1 MERPL
6 KFHTDTKIFYKDGVL
21 REEPEET
28 LEELL
33 AEYEDAAARYREF
46 TRILREKQ
54 APYRRLRWIGNV
66 EPTFIEDSSRSYRHC
81 ARENAAWAD
90 ITLDLSTDF
99 TSPGEPDRIVA
110 LILAHP
116 HYKPEGIRLNITG
129 SNLHSLKGVGFDEV
143 DVLLLLCNVFRK
155 CGKEGIHILEVRSGG
170 QSGVD
175 KAAIGAA
182 QRCGLKCSVLAPKG
196 YKFCDE
202 NGTVLEGKDRFIRRF
217 QEEYIDYDAWDE
229 ADPDGCFDYG
239 MAEFNGF
246 NGLDM
251 LEYDIDLKIMYLNRQ
266 EAAG

>member
-1 MERPL
+1 MGRQL

-33 AEYEDAAARYREF
+33 AEYEAAAARYREF

-90 ITLDLSTDF
+90 ITLDLSADF

-129 SNLHSLKGVGFDEV
+129 SNLHSLKGAGFDEV
-143 DVLLLLCNVFRK
+143 DVTLLLCNVFRK

-170 QSGVD
+170 QSGVET
-175 KAAIGAA
+175 AAIIAA
-182 QRCGLKCSVLAPKG
+182 QRCGLKCSILAPKG
-196 YKFCDE
+196 Y
-202 NGTVLEGKDRFIRRF
+202 RFIRRF
-217 QEEYIDYDAWDE
+217 QEEYIDYDAWDK
-229 ADPDGCFDYG
+229 ADPEGFFDYG

-251 LEYDIDLKIMYLNRQ
+251 LEYDIDLKIWHHNRQ